1 MADANKNLTEPQIKY
16 VIREILEALAYLH
29 DKCFVI
35 HRDMKAG
42 NLLLTENGS
51 VKLCDFGVS
60 SIYHKEYTRNTFI
73 GTPYWYYFT
82 FTILLFY
89 NLTIL
94 LDPRIHGFIGC
105 LPK

>member
-1 MADANKNLTEPQIKY
+1 MLMAEANKNLTEPQIKY
-16 VIREILEALAYLH
+16 VIRETLEALAYLH

-73 GTPYWYYFT
+73 GTPYWVTPYWL
-82 FTILLFY
+82 I
-89 NLTIL
+89 
-94 LDPRIHGFIGC
+94 
-105 LPK
+105 